1 MMLPSRESYTMKHA
15 LRLFAVLLAG
25 MVSVPAAFAQT
36 ERSGND
42 TARVMQQVQ
51 QLTAERTALQ
61 GDNDKLKK
69 EVEAL
74 KAQVATLEGARGALE
89 RKALAAEA
97 ASARLNNSTSAN
109 AEALERSRAQMRE
122 LVEKFRETADNL
134 RNIEIAKDNAN
145 VELNARQQDLKVC
158 VDRNAGLYELNS
170 EILAKMED
178 RGFWSSLGSREPF
191 TRIARTRLEN
201 LIDDYRYRVD
211 ELRVE
216 RKNAEQAA
224 AGAAAKP

>member
-1 MMLPSRESYTMKHA
+1 
-15 LRLFAVLLAG
+15 
-25 MVSVPAAFAQT
+25 
-36 ERSGND
+36 
-42 TARVMQQVQ
+42 MQQVQ

-74 KAQVATLEGARGALE
+74 KAQVTKLEGSQGALE
-89 RKALAAEA
+89 RKAQAAEVA
-97 ASARLNNSTSAN
+97 TARLNNSTSAN
-109 AEALERSRAQMRE
+109 AEALERSRVQMRD

-134 RNIEIAKDNAN
+134 KNVEIAKNN
-145 VELNARQQDLKVC
+145 VNLELKGKEQEVKSC
-158 VDRNAGLYELNS
+158 VDRNVGLYELNS

-178 RGFWSSLGSREPF
+178 RGFWSSLGSKEPF
-191 TRIARTRLEN
+191 TRVARTRLEN